1 MRVNLQ
7 RATAQDPY
15 PAVLDPLAGSLAGL
29 FAGAAYLVA
38 QISFAAVV
46 RGGQGWEPLQRIAA
60 ILLGP
65 DAAPP
70 PAEISLAIAGMAL
83 LIHFPLAAVYGRIAD
98 LLVRGRTLARA
109 GLLGAL
115 LGLAIYGLNFWV
127 IAPSAFPWFE
137 QSRDPIT
144 ALDHVLFGVVAAV
157 VCAFLRR
164 RPRSR

>member
-1 MRVNLQ
+1 MRLYLE
-7 RATAQDPY
+7 RAAAQDPD
-15 PAVLDPLAGSLAGL
+15 PAAIDAFAGTLSGL

-38 QISFAAVV
+38 QISFAATV

-98 LLVRGRTLARA
+98 LLVRGRTLGRA
-109 GLLGAL
+109 ALLGGL
-115 LGLAIYGLNFWV
+115 LGLAIFGLNFWL

-137 QSRDPIT
+137 QSRDLVT
-144 ALDHVLFGVVAAV
+144 AFDHVLFGAAAGLA
-157 VCAFLRR
+157 CAFLRR
-164 RPRSR
+164 RPRGR